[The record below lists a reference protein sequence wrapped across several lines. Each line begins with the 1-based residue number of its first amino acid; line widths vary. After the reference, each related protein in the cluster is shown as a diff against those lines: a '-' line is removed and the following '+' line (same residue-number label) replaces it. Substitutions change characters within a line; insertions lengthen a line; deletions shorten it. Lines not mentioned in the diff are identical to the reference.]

1 MLLNNQAALYSGST
15 PAGKIVQDAQA
26 VLQSGKA
33 LMLEKNQG
41 EKVQTMYLAGREAG
55 RELQAHPQ
63 TQSAIGSVKDSVSGA
78 AASQTVD
85 TARAKLQSARNLV
98 MLLIRSGEFR
108 EAIMELFSLF
118 GEAITWK
125 AKQAAM
131 TGAAAGAMPAASTL
145 ATPST
150 VQIQTV
156 ITPGLLPG
164 ETVTTVAQLPLPV
177 TGVAGGAAM
186 PTKRRTMVRA
196 RIRTV
201 LKTLASTEAYR
212 RGVKNFFSMIDQI
225 NGLADSRK
233 LSGAAAATQ
242 ESVHIQTLLDQAK
255 LLLQEFAGGRSV
267 DPFFSNSK
275 GLFYLIRDDVALRG
289 YLQEWRD
296 YIMESQ
302 SNPAILDDD
311 MRLKVLLKK
320 GRSYASNVRTHDYA
334 QNMMREGRELL
345 AAIRA
350 DPATTRFTNDLNTLF
365 RDLFLNQDGRPALK
379 LETLGA
385 LKDVL
390 IGMLLDE
397 LRYIRLPRITGAN
410 EKMQWAVDGISL
422 NALNILPENIHL
434 KAVQSTTMKPRNV
447 QPGAPSTFD
456 KSKGF
461 VKIKITNL
469 AARIDNIQY
478 WMKRLRAP
486 HIEDSGVA
494 SVILGDKRG
503 LRGLRLSI
511 YVATT
516 YGSQYDRFFHVERVK
531 CHIERMKLK
540 VFQSQHKMLLTVLS
554 PFINSALRRRTET
567 AVEENILKS
576 VKKLEWRLQQFF
588 ETSSLGS
595 AAPTVLQKMVPTTG
609 TRVQTAHGVVKP
621 ANYAAASAAAPT
633 AAH

>member
-1 MLLNNQAALYSGST
+1 MLLNNQAALYSGAT
-15 PAGKIVQDAQA
+15 PAGKIVQDTQA

-33 LMLEKNQG
+33 LMMEKNQG
-41 EKVQTMYLAGREAG
+41 EKLQTMYVAGREAG

-63 TQSAIGSVKDSVSGA
+63 AQSAIGSVKDSVTGT
-78 AASQTVD
+78 AASQTMD
-85 TARAKLQSARNLV
+85 TARSKLQSARNLV

-108 EAIMELFSLF
+108 EAIMELFQLF
-118 GEAITWK
+118 GEALTWK
-125 AKQAAM
+125 AKQAAA
-131 TGAAAGAMPAASTL
+131 TGALPAATGATF

-156 ITPGLLPG
+156 VTPGLLPG
-164 ETVTTVAQLPLPV
+164 ETVTTVAQLPLPA
-177 TGVAGGAAM
+177 TGGGAGAASM

-242 ESVHIQTLLDQAK
+242 ESVHVQTLLDQAK

-267 DPFFSNSK
+267 DPFFNNAK

-302 SNPAILDDD
+302 ANPAILDDD

-334 QNMMREGRELL
+334 QNTIREGREPL
-345 AAIRA
+345 AAVRA
-350 DPATTRFTNDLNTLF
+350 DPTTTRFVNDLNTLF
-365 RDLFLNQDGRPALK
+365 RDLFLNQEGRPALK

-385 LKDVL
+385 LKNVL
-390 IGMLLDE
+390 VGMLLDE

-434 KAVQSTTMKPRNV
+434 KTVQSTTMKPRNV
-447 QPGAPSTFD
+447 QPGTPSTFD

-461 VKIKITNL
+461 IKIKITNL

-478 WMKRLRAP
+478 WVKRLRAP

-516 YGSQYDRFFHVERVK
+516 YGAQYDRFFHIERVK

-554 PFINSALRRRTET
+554 PFINAALRRRTET

-576 VKKLEWRLQQFF
+576 VKKLEYRLQQFF
-588 ETSSLGS
+588 ETSSLGT
-595 AAPTVLQKMVPTTG
+595 AAPSVVQKLIPTTG
-609 TRVQTAHGVVKP
+609 TRVQTAHGVVNP
-621 ANYAAASAAAPT
+621 ATYATATAAAPT